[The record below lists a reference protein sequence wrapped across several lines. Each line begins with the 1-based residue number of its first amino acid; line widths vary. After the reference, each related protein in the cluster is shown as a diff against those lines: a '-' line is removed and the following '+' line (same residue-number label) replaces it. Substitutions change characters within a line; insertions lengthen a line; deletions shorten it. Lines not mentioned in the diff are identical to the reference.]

1 MKKMTI
7 FLALIVFAS
16 TISSASGAGLK
27 KAVTLPGGIDV
38 VNAHHSIADFHAN
51 GVDKILEIEIAIYKD
66 KATKVADA
74 SDYIPGQSKKL
85 VIVED
90 DFMAFF
96 TTVRPSQSLQ
106 SSIYDALYQ
115 WIKANNAYY
124 SDAVDDN

>member
-1 MKKMTI
+1 MKKIMI
-7 FLALIVFAS
+7 FLALIIFGS
-16 TISSASGAGLK
+16 TISLASAAGLK
-27 KAVTLPGGIDV
+27 KAFTLPGGIDV

-51 GVDKILEIEIAIYKD
+51 AVDKVLEIEIAIYKD

-74 SDYIPGQSKKL
+74 SNYIPGQSKKL
-85 VIVED
+85 VILED
-90 DFMAFF
+90 DFTTFF

-106 SSIYDALYQ
+106 ASIYDALYQ